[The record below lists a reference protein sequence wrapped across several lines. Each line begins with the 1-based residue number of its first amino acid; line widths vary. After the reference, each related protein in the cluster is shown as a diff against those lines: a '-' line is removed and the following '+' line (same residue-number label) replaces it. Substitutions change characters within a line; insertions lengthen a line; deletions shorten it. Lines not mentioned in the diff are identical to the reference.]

1 MFGRMRIILWH
12 GYLLSGSGSNLYT
25 ANVARIW
32 RAQGHDVLLMCQET
46 KAGDFGFVDAH
57 GDFDAGNENFH
68 LVPTGAPV
76 GAGRCR
82 LVRPN
87 IAGLLPVYVIDDYEG
102 FVVKSFVDLD
112 EAQLDHYWRSNSR
125 ALRTAIAHH
134 RPDAIITGHEVM
146 GPYIALD
153 ACRETGTSYLAK
165 LHGSALEYAVKVQE
179 RYRRFARQGLAGA
192 RVVAGGSH
200 YMIAAASAVVP
211 GWEDRAVVVNPGCD
225 VDLFA
230 PFPQRPPGAPRVGYV
245 GKLIAAKGV
254 HHLLCALTVASTS
267 EMSATI
273 VGYGGYE
280 TGLRSLWDALRRGDL
295 ESLRAVAQST
305 ADPLPEVA
313 AWLDSGGFDATA
325 RARAADREVTFAGR
339 LDHGPLARVLPGFD
353 VLVVPSVVAEA
364 FGMVAAE
371 AAACGVLP
379 IVPAHSGIGE
389 VGAALEAELER
400 PGLLTYDPRRPIPGI
415 AEALDE
421 ILALPEETRR
431 AFGLRAAAL
440 ARRRWSWDHVA
451 DQLLSHAV
459 SPATGAGTQN

>member
-1 MFGRMRIILWH
+1 MESYVGGMRIILWH
-12 GYLLSGSGSNLYT
+12 GYLLAGSGSNLYT

-46 KAGDFGFVDAH
+46 NAEEPGFIDAH
-57 GDFDAGNENFH
+57 GDFNEANDAFE
-68 LVPTGAPV
+68 LAPTGLPA
-76 GAGRCR
+76 ARGRCR

-87 IAGLLPVYVIDDYEG
+87 IARLLPVYVIDDYEG

-112 EAQLDHYWRSNSR
+112 DAELDRYWRANSR
-125 ALRTAIAHH
+125 ALQTAIERH
-134 RPDAIITGHEVM
+134 RPDAIVTGHEVM

-153 ACRETGTSYLAK
+153 ACRKTSTSYLAK

-179 RYRRFARQGLAGA
+179 RYRRYAREGLGGA
-192 RVVAGGSH
+192 AVVAGGSH

-211 GWEDRAVVVNPGCD
+211 GWEKRAVVVNPGCD

-230 PFPQRPPGAPRVGYV
+230 PFHQRPPGPPRVGYV

-254 HHLLCALTVASTS
+254 HHLLCALAVASTPDV
-267 EMSATI
+267 SATI

-280 TGLRSLWDALRRGDL
+280 SGLRALWGALRRGDL
-295 ESLRAVAQST
+295 ESVREVAQ
-305 ADPLPEVA
+305 AADDPLPDVV
-313 AWLDSGGFDATA
+313 AWLDSGGFDGAV
-325 RARAADREVTFAGR
+325 RARAAAREVAFAGR

-353 VLVVPSVVAEA
+353 VLVVPSVVPEA

-389 VGAALEAELER
+389 VGAALEAELDR
-400 PGLLTYDPRRPIPGI
+400 PGFLTYDPRRPIHGI
-415 AEALDE
+415 AAALDE
-421 ILALPEETRR
+421 VLALPEETRR
-431 AFGLRAAAL
+431 SLGLRAAAL

-451 DQLLSHAV
+451 DQLLTHARI
-459 SPATGAGTQN
+459 